1 MRDSNNWVRLRQIC
15 LAAPTLAPAV
25 QALQDELGLAVAY
38 RDGNVGKYGLENA
51 VLPIGPHQ
59 FLEVVAPT
67 QPDTAVSRF
76 LARAAAPDELGAYML
91 ICDCDDPAAARAR
104 AEALG
109 IRVIADTRY
118 RDYHGVQLHP
128 RDTGGVMIEFNA
140 TPGGE
145 DLAGPYHPAGPD
157 WQHHVRLDT
166 GSIDIVRVHAHD
178 PAAMA
183 EKWAALFDKPTQPQ
197 GEGFVIELDL
207 GHIAIV
213 PAGGQPEALHEIV
226 LGPALAAADPPQSH
240 ALLAEHDLCGVRFI
254 TP

>member
-1 MRDSNNWVRLRQIC
+1 MHDSNNWVRLRQIC
-15 LAAPTLAPAV
+15 LAAPALEPAV
-25 QALQDELGLAVAY
+25 QALQDTLDVSVAW

-51 VLPIGPHQ
+51 VLPIGPSQ

-67 QPDTAVSRF
+67 RPDTAVDRF
-76 LARAAAPDELGAYML
+76 LARAASPDELGAYML
-91 ICDCDDPAAARAR
+91 ICDCADPAAARERAR
-104 AEALG
+104 ALG
-109 IRVIADTRY
+109 IRVITDTHY
-118 RDYHGVQLHP
+118 PDYHGVQLHP
-128 RDTGGVMIEFNA
+128 RDTGAVMIEFNA

-145 DLAGPYHPAGPD
+145 DINGPYHPAGPE
-157 WQHHVRLDT
+157 WQQHVRLSSRPIAT
-166 GSIDIVRVHAHD
+166 VRVRAAD